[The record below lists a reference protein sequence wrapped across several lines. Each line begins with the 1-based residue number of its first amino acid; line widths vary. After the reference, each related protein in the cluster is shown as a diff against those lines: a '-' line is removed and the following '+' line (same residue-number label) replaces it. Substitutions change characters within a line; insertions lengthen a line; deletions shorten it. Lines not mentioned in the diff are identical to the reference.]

1 MPRASRPAADVDDP
15 AGDAAA
21 PPSKTRRKH
30 EMHALQDLGEQLV
43 SLDPARLRTLDLP
56 ERLHDAV
63 LLARS
68 ITRHEARRRQ
78 MQYIGRLMR
87 DVDPAPLHAALKR
100 WNEGPAEEKA
110 RFAAFERWRTRL
122 LDDATGVDDFVAG
135 HPSADRAEL
144 ASLVQAA
151 RAERASGGPPHR
163 QRALFRAIRKA
174 AAPAKRA
181 EGQDSDATSD
191 VDGHGDGDDA
201 GVDSGADSGGDGEA
215 DDVDAGVD
223 DDGHDGPR

>member
-87 DVDPAPLHAALKR
+87 DVDPVPLATALKR
-100 WNEGPAEEKA
+100 WSEGPAEEKA
-110 RFAAFERWRTRL
+110 RFAALERWRTRL
-122 LDDATGVDDFVAG
+122 LDDATGLADFIAE
-135 HPSADRAEL
+135 HPAADRAEL
-144 ASLVQAA
+144 ADLVHAA
-151 RAERASGGPPHR
+151 RAERTSGGPPHR

-174 AAPAKRA
+174 AAPAVSA
-181 EGQDSDATSD
+181 GGTDAASDSAAAA
-191 VDGHGDGDDA
+191 GDD
-201 GVDSGADSGGDGEA
+201 E
-215 DDVDAGVD
+215 D
-223 DDGHDGPR
+223 DDPT

>member
-63 LLARS
+63 LLART

-87 DVDPAPLHAALKR
+87 DVDPAPLATALKR
-100 WNEGPAEEKA
+100 WSEGPAEEKA
-110 RFAAFERWRTRL
+110 RFAALERWRTRL
-122 LDDATGVDDFVAG
+122 LDDATGLADFVAE

-144 ASLVQAA
+144 ADLVHAA
-151 RAERASGGPPHR
+151 RAERTTGGPPHR

-174 AAPAKRA
+174 APPAPAA
-181 EGQDSDATSD
+181 AAMEAGADA
-191 VDGHGDGDDA
+191 GDD
-201 GVDSGADSGGDGEA
+201 E
-215 DDVDAGVD
+215 D
-223 DDGHDGPR
+223 DDPT

>member
-43 SLDPARLRTLDLP
+43 SLDPARLRSLDLP

-63 LLARS
+63 LLART

-87 DVDPAPLHAALKR
+87 DVDPAPLATALKR
-100 WNEGPAEEKA
+100 WSEGPAEEKA
-110 RFAAFERWRTRL
+110 RFAALERWRTRL
-122 LDDATGVDDFVAG
+122 LDDAAGLADFVAE

-144 ASLVQAA
+144 ADLVHAA
-151 RAERASGGPPHR
+151 RAERTTGGPPHR

-174 AAPAKRA
+174 AAPAPA
-181 EGQDSDATSD
+181 AAATGADANA
-191 VDGHGDGDDA
+191 GDD
-201 GVDSGADSGGDGEA
+201 E
-215 DDVDAGVD
+215 D
-223 DDGHDGPR
+223 DDPT

>member
-1 MPRASRPAADVDDP
+1 MPRASRPDADVDDP

-63 LLARS
+63 LLART

-87 DVDPAPLHAALKR
+87 DVDPAPLATALKR
-100 WNEGPAEEKA
+100 WSEGPAEEKA
-110 RFAAFERWRTRL
+110 RFAALERWRTRL
-122 LDDATGVDDFVAG
+122 LDDATGLADFVAE

-144 ASLVQAA
+144 ADLVHAA
-151 RAERASGGPPHR
+151 RAERTTGGPPHG

-174 AAPAKRA
+174 AAPAPA
-181 EGQDSDATSD
+181 AAATGADANA
-191 VDGHGDGDDA
+191 GDD
-201 GVDSGADSGGDGEA
+201 E
-215 DDVDAGVD
+215 D
-223 DDGHDGPR
+223 DDPT

>member
-43 SLDPARLRTLDLP
+43 SLDPTRLRTLDLP

-87 DVDPAPLHAALKR
+87 DVDPVPLATALKR
-100 WNEGPAEEKA
+100 WSEGPAEEKA
-110 RFAAFERWRTRL
+110 RFAALERWRTRL
-122 LDDATGVDDFVAG
+122 LDDATGLADFIAG

-144 ASLVQAA
+144 ADLVHAA
-151 RAERASGGPPHR
+151 RAERTSGGPPHR

-174 AAPAKRA
+174 AAPAVSA
-181 EGQDSDATSD
+181 GGTDAASDSA
-191 VDGHGDGDDA
+191 A
-201 GVDSGADSGGDGEA
+201 AADE
-215 DDVDAGVD
+215 D
-223 DDGHDGPR
+223 DDPT

>member
-87 DVDPAPLHAALKR
+87 DVDPVPLATALKR
-100 WNEGPAEEKA
+100 WSEGPAEEKA
-110 RFAAFERWRTRL
+110 RFAALERWRTRL
-122 LDDATGVDDFVAG
+122 LDDATGLADFIAE

-144 ASLVQAA
+144 ADLVHAA
-151 RAERASGGPPHR
+151 RAERTSGGPPHR

-174 AAPAKRA
+174 AAPAA
-181 EGQDSDATSD
+181 SAAVTGPASDAA
-191 VDGHGDGDDA
+191 GDD
-201 GVDSGADSGGDGEA
+201 E
-215 DDVDAGVD
+215 DDF
-223 DDGHDGPR
+223 PT

>member
-30 EMHALQDLGEQLV
+30 AMHALQDLGEQLV

-63 LLARS
+63 LLART

-87 DVDPAPLHAALKR
+87 DVDPAPLATALKR
-100 WNEGPAEEKA
+100 WSEGPAEEKA
-110 RFAAFERWRTRL
+110 RFAALERWRTRL
-122 LDDATGVDDFVAG
+122 LDDPTGLADFIAEHPAT
-135 HPSADRAEL
+135 DRAEL
-144 ASLVQAA
+144 ADLVHAA
-151 RAERASGGPPHR
+151 RAERTSGGPPHR

-174 AAPAKRA
+174 AAPVATA
-181 EGQDSDATSD
+181 AVADAAS
-191 VDGHGDGDDA
+191 
-201 GVDSGADSGGDGEA
+201 
-215 DDVDAGVD
+215 D
-223 DDGHDGPR
+223 DDEDDDPT

>member
-1 MPRASRPAADVDDP
+1 MPRASRPDADVDDP

-63 LLARS
+63 LLART

-87 DVDPAPLHAALKR
+87 DVDPAPLAAALKR
-100 WNEGPAEEKA
+100 WSEGPAEEKA
-110 RFAAFERWRTRL
+110 RFAALERWRTRL
-122 LDDATGVDDFVAG
+122 LDDATGLADFVAE

-144 ASLVQAA
+144 ADLVHAA
-151 RAERASGGPPHR
+151 RAERTTGGPPHR

-174 AAPAKRA
+174 AAPAPA
-181 EGQDSDATSD
+181 AAATGADAD
-191 VDGHGDGDDA
+191 AGDDE
-201 GVDSGADSGGDGEA
+201 DED
-215 DDVDAGVD
+215 
-223 DDGHDGPR
+223 PT

>member
-63 LLARS
+63 LLART

-87 DVDPAPLHAALKR
+87 DVDPAPLATALKR
-100 WNEGPAEEKA
+100 WSEGPAEEKA
-110 RFAAFERWRTRL
+110 RFAALERWRTRL
-122 LDDATGVDDFVAG
+122 LDDATGLADFVAE
-135 HPSADRAEL
+135 HPSADGAEL
-144 ASLVQAA
+144 ADLVHAA
-151 RAERASGGPPHR
+151 RAERTTGGPPHR

-174 AAPAKRA
+174 AAPAPA
-181 EGQDSDATSD
+181 AAATGADANA
-191 VDGHGDGDDA
+191 GDD
-201 GVDSGADSGGDGEA
+201 E
-215 DDVDAGVD
+215 D
-223 DDGHDGPR
+223 DDPT

>member
-43 SLDPARLRTLDLP
+43 SLDPTRLRTLDLP

-87 DVDPAPLHAALKR
+87 DVDPVPLATALKR
-100 WNEGPAEEKA
+100 WSEGPAEEKA
-110 RFAAFERWRTRL
+110 RFAALERWRTRL
-122 LDDATGVDDFVAG
+122 LDDATGLVDFIAE

-144 ASLVQAA
+144 ADLVHAA
-151 RAERASGGPPHR
+151 RAERTTGGPPHR

-174 AAPAKRA
+174 AAPAA
-181 EGQDSDATSD
+181 SAAATGSDA
-191 VDGHGDGDDA
+191 DA
-201 GVDSGADSGGDGEA
+201 A
-215 DDVDAGVD
+215 DDED
-223 DDGHDGPR
+223 DPT

>member
-43 SLDPARLRTLDLP
+43 SLDPARLRTLALP

-63 LLARS
+63 LLART

-78 MQYIGRLMR
+78 MQFIGRLMR
-87 DVDPAPLHAALKR
+87 DVDPAPLEAALKHWR
-100 WNEGPAEEKA
+100 QGPAEEKA
-110 RFAAFERWRTRL
+110 RFAALERWRTRL
-122 LDDATGVDDFVAG
+122 LDDATGLADFVVA
-135 HPSADRAEL
+135 HPGTDRADLAEL
-144 ASLVQAA
+144 VHAA
-151 RAERASGGPPHR
+151 RAERDKGGAPHR

-174 AAPAKRA
+174 AAPASA
-181 EGQDSDATSD
+181 GHDANA
-191 VDGHGDGDDA
+191 DA
-201 GVDSGADSGGDGEA
+201 DEA
-215 DDVDAGVD
+215 DEDTA
-223 DDGHDGPR
+223 

>member
-30 EMHALQDLGEQLV
+30 AMHALQDLGEQLV

-63 LLARS
+63 LLARTV
-68 ITRHEARRRQ
+68 TRHEARRRQ

-87 DVDPAPLHAALKR
+87 DVDPVPLATALKR
-100 WNEGPAEEKA
+100 WSEGPAEEKA
-110 RFAAFERWRTRL
+110 RFAALERWRTRV
-122 LDDATGVDDFVAG
+122 LDDAAGLADFIAE

-144 ASLVQAA
+144 ADLVHAA
-151 RAERASGGPPHR
+151 RAERTSGGPPHR

-174 AAPAKRA
+174 AAPAVSA
-181 EGQDSDATSD
+181 AGTDAASDSA
-191 VDGHGDGDDA
+191 A
-201 GVDSGADSGGDGEA
+201 A
-215 DDVDAGVD
+215 DDED
-223 DDGHDGPR
+223 DDPT